1 MVLRADHKTIMKDHL
16 ALEDNTIPL
25 SSRLGLRTHLIH
37 VFDVGF
43 AKRGLCACAESDPSL
58 SSLLPAERASGEMD
72 AFSEYLAETVDVDE

>member
-25 SSRLGLRTHLIH
+25 SSRSGLRTHLIH

-58 SSLLPAERASGEMD
+58 SSPCPCRASGEMD